1 VKTKELDILKT
12 LEPDVQSIF
21 EKHYQTKKPWYP
33 HELLPWD
40 NLSNKDNKP
49 VIMDQE
55 TRKAIASSLY
65 LNVLTEDNLPWYV
78 LNTSKLF
85 GNENKETVW
94 GDWLRQWTA
103 EEDNHSYSLRLLITL
118 NNLMDPKK
126 LEDARMHQMRNAIV
140 PIQACASEG
149 IIYGAMQELAARISY
164 RNLATISEEINGYPI
179 LAKIASDENR
189 HHIFYRD
196 VAKKGFEYFPS
207 EFVISLYNQVLG
219 FQMPGTGIIDFKQH
233 ALRVNKANIF
243 NFEMQHALINLHL
256 TNEIWKINELSGL
269 TPEAE
274 EAREKID
281 KIYER
286 LTKILNKQKQRK
298 EEKNG

>member
-1 VKTKELDILKT
+1 MKIKELDILKV
-12 LEPDVQSIF
+12 LEPEVEKIF

-40 NLSNKDNKP
+40 NFTDNKRED
-49 VIMDQE
+49 VSANTEQE
-55 TRKAIASSLY
+55 DAIASSLY

-78 LNTSKLF
+78 LSFTKVF
-85 GNENKETVW
+85 GKENEETVW

-126 LEDARMHQMRNAIV
+126 LEDARMHQMRNAVV
-140 PIQACASEG
+140 PVHTRASEG
-149 IIYGAMQELAARISY
+149 IIYGAMQEIAARISY
-164 RNLATISEEINGYPI
+164 RNLAKISQGIGGYDI

-207 EFVISLYNQVLG
+207 EFVLSLHKQVLG
-219 FQMPGTGIIDFKQH
+219 FQMPGTGIIDFTKH
-233 ALRVNKANIF
+233 AHAVNRANIF
-243 NFEMQHALINLHL
+243 NFEMQHELINLHL
-256 TNEIWKINELSGL
+256 TNDIWKINELSGL

-274 EAREKID
+274 EAREKIH

>member
-1 VKTKELDILKT
+1 MKVEELDILKA

-21 EKHYQTKKPWYP
+21 EKHYQTRKPWYP
-33 HELLPWD
+33 QDLLPW
-40 NLSNKDNKP
+40 NNFFSVKDKN
-49 VIMDQE
+49 VIIDE
-55 TRKAIASSLY
+55 EKRKAIASSLY

-85 GNENKETVW
+85 GDKNEETVW

-126 LEDARMHQMRNAIV
+126 LEDARMHQMKNAVV

-164 RNLATISEEINGYPI
+164 RNLANISEDINGYGI
-179 LAKIASDENR
+179 LSKIASDENR

-207 EFVISLYNQVLG
+207 EFVVSLYNQVLG
-219 FQMPGTGIIDFKQH
+219 FQMPGTGIIDFTKH

-243 NFEMQHALINLHL
+243 NFQMQHELINLHL
-256 TNEIWKINELSGL
+256 TNDIWKINELSGL

-274 EAREKID
+274 VAREKIY

-286 LTKILNKQKQRK
+286 LTKILNKQKERK